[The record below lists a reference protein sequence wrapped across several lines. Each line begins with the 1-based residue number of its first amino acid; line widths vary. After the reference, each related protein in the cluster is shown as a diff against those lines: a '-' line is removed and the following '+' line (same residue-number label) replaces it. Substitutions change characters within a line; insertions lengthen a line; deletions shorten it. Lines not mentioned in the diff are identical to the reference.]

1 MAKDWLGKYFRKYE
15 KVIRRNGTSSGPQVD
30 VSNSMVNLS
39 PVLMQGK
46 RKIHRE
52 FAQFRS

>member
-15 KVIRRNGTSSGPQVD
+15 EVIRRNGTSSGPQVD
-30 VSNSMVNLS
+30 VSNSMASYS